1 MKKLEQQFHQK
12 MNQIFSSSDPE
23 IDRLAAGFHFI
34 LNRELAESQLE
45 MELLRALGDK
55 DSLVKEQ
62 IKHSTI
68 QHAASI
74 FADCYFRATGERWTP
89 EEEAHV

>member
-1 MKKLEQQFHQK
+1 MKKRDRNFHQK
-12 MNQIFSSSDPE
+12 MNEIFSGSTPE
-23 IDRLAAGFHFI
+23 IDQLAAGFHYI
-34 LNRELAESQLE
+34 LNRELAASKRE
-45 MELLRALGDK
+45 MELFRALGDK

-74 FADCYFRATGERWTP
+74 FVDCYFRATGEQWTQ

>member
-1 MKKLEQQFHQK
+1 MKKREQQFHQK
-12 MNQIFSSSDPE
+12 MQDIFSGSAPE
-23 IDRLAAGFHFI
+23 IDRLAAGFDFI
-34 LNRELAESQLE
+34 LARELTESKRE
-45 MELLRALGDK
+45 MELLRALGDQ

-74 FADCYFRATGERWTP
+74 FAECYFRATGEQWAP
-89 EEEAHV
+89 QEEAHV